1 MRAGKTTSKSKDISF
16 TQALNDPITRPEY
29 IRRKWTYVS
38 NIHVIKTVSR
48 PSSAEVVDGSLRYG
62 CYPINK
68 EDALR
73 DKIPG
78 S

>member
-1 MRAGKTTSKSKDISF
+1 MRTGKAVSKSKDISF

-29 IRRKWTYVS
+29 IRRKWSLCTNSHVTY
-38 NIHVIKTVSR
+38 IASR
-48 PSSAEVVDGSLRYG
+48 PSSAEMVDGSLHHGRY
-62 CYPINK
+62 PSDK

-73 DKIPG
+73 NKIPG